1 MSRPAHAQSVTLL
14 SRPGMTERTI
24 SVLDGRILTALHCA
38 CVCVCV
44 RASDMLRK
52 LALSGLLQF
61 VHRGTAAQCFCGCAV
76 AFLSFGLQQR
86 LHPYREC
93 ESNALKSLVEMQL
106 FLTFLIS
113 FILRV
118 LPVIDSAEPVGAA
131 VYGWVMVSSLVLLLT
146 AAVGLTTLQI
156 RRHSRKSGDRARE
169 LVPSLGQSEAADLEQ
184 SDAPLGG
191 SE

>member
-1 MSRPAHAQSVTLL
+1 
-14 SRPGMTERTI
+14 MTECTI
-24 SVLDGRILTALHCA
+24 LVPDGKLLTALHCA
-38 CVCVCV
+38 CMRARVFGCVCV

-86 LHPYREC
+86 LHPYRES

-131 VYGWVMVSSLVLLLT
+131 VYGWVLVSSLALLLT
-146 AAVGLTTLQI
+146 TAVGLTTSQI
-156 RRHSRKSGDRARE
+156 RRHSRKSGGRARE
-169 LVPSLGQSEAADLEQ
+169 LVPSLSQSEAETEQ